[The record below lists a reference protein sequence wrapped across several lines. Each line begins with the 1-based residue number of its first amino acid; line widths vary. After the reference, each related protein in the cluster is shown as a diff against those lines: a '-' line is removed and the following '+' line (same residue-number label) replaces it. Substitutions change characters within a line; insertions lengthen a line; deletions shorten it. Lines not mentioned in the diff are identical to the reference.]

1 MNYNP
6 KITLKKMKTCKW
18 VGLFLALNT
27 LGSVNAQQPA
37 KKKAAKSEI
46 KASNTKTTAY
56 LFTYFTGNS
65 KDEEAIRFAI
75 SNDGYNFRA
84 LNNNKPI
91 INSADISETGGVR
104 DPHILR
110 GADGK
115 TFYMVVTDMVSAKG
129 WDSNRAMT
137 LLKSSDL
144 IHWTSSKINIQKR
157 FPGNEDLLR
166 VWAPQT
172 IYDAKAKKYM
182 IYWSMKNGKN
192 PDIIYYAYANKD
204 FTDLETAPKQ
214 LFFSPT
220 NGSCIDGDIIFKD
233 GKYHLFFK
241 TEGEGAGIK
250 IATSSKLTEG
260 YVLND
265 KYVQQTK
272 DPVEGA
278 GVFKLNNGEGYI
290 LMYDVYT
297 KGKYQ
302 FTKTKD
308 LKNFTVIDQ
317 EVTMNFHPR
326 HGTVL
331 PITTAEAERLQSKW
345 GNAAEVIGSANAKE
359 IKKINTKIDAE
370 NRTVSLSVK
379 PGTNLNAFN
388 PSFLSL
394 PGIQVKPNT
403 PQNFSNGPVQYTSTI
418 KGQAPQTWTVS
429 AAENHNPVLEGL
441 YADPD
446 IIFSEK
452 TGKFYIYPTS
462 DGFDGWSGTY
472 FKAFSSPD
480 LVNWKDENV
489 ILDLHKDVSW
499 AKKNAW
505 APCII
510 EKKMNGNYKYFY
522 YFCAAQKIG
531 VAVADNPAGPF
542 VDSGKALID
551 KRPEGAKGGQQID
564 PDVFTDPQTG
574 KTYLY
579 WGNSYMAC
587 AELNDDMVS
596 IKQETVNLMTPDNT
610 FREGATVFFRNGKY
624 YFLWSEDDTRSEN
637 YKVRYGTSDT
647 PTGKI
652 NIPQNNLVI
661 AKDKEAGILGT
672 GHNSVIQVPGKDEW
686 YIVYHRFN
694 YPKGLSMGEAA
705 GYNREVCIDKLE
717 FDNEGNIKETKPT
730 HKGIKAIQLK

>member
-1 MNYNP
+1 MNYN
-6 KITLKKMKTCKW
+6 LKKMNSCKW
-18 VGLFLALNT
+18 VGLFLALNI
-27 LGSVNAQQPA
+27 LGPITAQQSS
-37 KKKAAKSEI
+37 KKKANKSEI

-65 KDEEAIRFAI
+65 KDEEAIRFAL

-91 INSADISETGGVR
+91 INSAEISSTGGIR

-144 IHWTSSKINIQKR
+144 INWTSSNINIQKR
-157 FPGNEDLLR
+157 FPGNENLLR

-172 IYDAKAKKYM
+172 IYDSKAKKYM
-182 IYWSMKNGKN
+182 IYWSMKNGTN

-204 FTDLETAPKQ
+204 FTDLETTPKQ
-214 LFFSPT
+214 LFYSPT
-220 NGSCIDGDIIFKD
+220 NGSCIDGDIVFKD

-260 YVLND
+260 YVLQD

-278 GVFKLNNGEGYI
+278 GVFKLNNSDEYI
-290 LMYDVYT
+290 LMYDLYT

-302 FTKTKD
+302 FTKTKN
-308 LKNFTVIDQ
+308 LENFTVVDQ

-331 PITTAEAERLQSKW
+331 PITKEEAERLQSKW
-345 GNAAEVIGSANAKE
+345 GNAADGIGSANAKE
-359 IKKINTKIDAE
+359 IKKINTKIDAVKK
-370 NRTVSLSVK
+370 TVSLSVK

-388 PSFLSL
+388 PSFISY
-394 PGIQVKPNT
+394 PGIKIEPNT
-403 PQNFSNGPVQYTSTI
+403 PQNFNKGSVPYTVTI
-418 KGQAPQTWTVS
+418 KGQTPQNWSVN
-429 AAENHNPVLEGL
+429 AVENHNPALEGF

-446 IIFSEK
+446 IIYAEK

-472 FKAFSSPD
+472 FKTFSSPD
-480 LVNWKDENV
+480 LVNWKDEGI
-489 ILDLHKDVSW
+489 ILDLTKDISW
-499 AKKNAW
+499 ANRNAW
-505 APCII
+505 APCIT
-510 EKKMNGNYKYFY
+510 EKKINGNYKYFY

-531 VAVADNPAGPF
+531 VAIADNPTGPF
-542 VDSGKALID
+542 VDSGKPLIE
-551 KRPEGAKGGQQID
+551 KRPDGVKDGQQID

-574 KTYLY
+574 KNYLY

-587 AELNDDMVS
+587 AELNEDMIS
-596 IKQETVNLMTPDNT
+596 INEETIKIMTPDNT
-610 FREGATVFFRNGKY
+610 FREGVTVFYRNGKY

-637 YKVRYGTSDT
+637 YKVRYGTSNT

-652 NIPQNNLVI
+652 SIPQNNLVI
-661 AKDKEAGILGT
+661 AKDKETEIYGT
-672 GHNSVIQVPGKDEW
+672 GHNSVIQIPGKDEW

-694 YPKGLSMGEAA
+694 YPKGINMGDAA
-705 GYNREVCIDKLE
+705 GYNREVCIDKIE
-717 FDNEGNIKETKPT
+717 FDKEGNIKETKPT
-730 HKGIKAIQLK
+730 HLGIKEIKLKK

>member
-1 MNYNP
+1 M
-6 KITLKKMKTCKW
+6 KKTNTYKW
-18 VGLFLALNT
+18 IGLFLALNT
-27 LGSVNAQQPA
+27 LGPVTAQQLS
-37 KKKAAKSEI
+37 KKKATKSEI
-46 KASNTKTTAY
+46 KASNKKTTAY

-65 KDEEAIRFAI
+65 KEEEAIRFAI

-91 INSADISETGGVR
+91 INSAEISETGGVR

-144 IHWTSSKINIQKR
+144 IHWTSSNINIQKR

-172 IYDAKAKKYM
+172 IYDTKAKKYM

-192 PDIIYYAYANKD
+192 PDIIYYAYANKN
-204 FTDLETAPKQ
+204 FTDLEAAPKQ

-260 YVLND
+260 YVLQD

-278 GVFKLNNGEGYI
+278 GIFKLNNGEGYI

-331 PITTAEAERLQSKW
+331 PITAEEAARLQSKW
-345 GNAAEVIGSANAKE
+345 GNAADIIGAANAKE
-359 IKKINTKIDAE
+359 IKKINTKTDAE
-370 NRTVSLSVK
+370 NKTVSLSVK

-388 PSFLSL
+388 PSFVSF
-394 PGIQVKPNT
+394 PGIQIQPNT
-403 PQNFSNGPVQYTSTI
+403 PQNFSKGPVQYAVTI
-418 KGQAPQTWTVS
+418 KGQEPQTWSVN

-446 IIFSEK
+446 IIYAEK

-462 DGFDGWSGTY
+462 DGFNNWSGTY

-480 LVNWKDENV
+480 LVNWKDEGI
-489 ILDLHKDVSW
+489 ILDLPKDVTW
-499 AKKNAW
+499 ANRNAW
-505 APCII
+505 APCIT
-510 EKKMNGNYKYFY
+510 EKKINGNYKYFY

-531 VAVADNPAGPF
+531 VAVSDNPVGPF

-551 KRPEGAKGGQQID
+551 KRPDGAKGGQQID

-574 KTYLY
+574 KNYLY

-587 AELNDDMVS
+587 AELNDDMIS
-596 IKQETVNLMTPDNT
+596 IKEETIKIMTPDNT
-610 FREGATVFFRNGKY
+610 FREGITVFFRNGKY

-647 PTGKI
+647 PLGKI

-672 GHNSVIQVPGKDEW
+672 GHNSVIQIPGKDEW

-694 YPKGLSMGEAA
+694 YPKGLSMGESA

-730 HKGIKAIQLK
+730 HQGIKAILLK